1 MKKTISLVLVFI
13 LMLSVPTVV
22 NASGVDVA
30 PYDIGQNA
38 SDFWI
43 AADGLAY
50 ISYFCACDS
59 LTDHVTIT
67 VKLEKRLLLV
77 FWTDVE
83 EWTITSSDLTVS
95 DVLQY
100 QLTKSGT
107 YRCTIVYEVT
117 NTDGTTDTKEYQ
129 KELEYDPA

>member
-1 MKKTISLVLVFI
+1 MKRILSLAIAIVLA
-13 LMLSVPTVV
+13 LSVPVVV
-22 NASGVDVA
+22 NASGTT
-30 PYDIGQNA
+30 YDLHRDMSNFEISA
-38 SDFWI
+38 T
-43 AADGLAY
+43 GLAS
-50 ISYFCACDS
+50 ISYNCSCDS
-59 LTDHVTIT
+59 LTDHVTVT

-77 FWTDVE
+77 LWTDVE

>member
-1 MKKTISLVLVFI
+1 
-13 LMLSVPTVV
+13 MLNGATVV
-22 NASGVDVA
+22 NASGVL
-30 PYDIGQNA
+30 YDLQRDMSGFEISA
-38 SDFWI
+38 T
-43 AADGLAY
+43 GLAE
-50 ISYFCACDS
+50 ISYNCSCDP

-77 FWTDVE
+77 LWTDVE
-83 EWTITSSDLTVS
+83 EWTITSYDLVCS
-95 DVLQY
+95 GELEY

-129 KELEYDPA
+129 KEVEYDPA